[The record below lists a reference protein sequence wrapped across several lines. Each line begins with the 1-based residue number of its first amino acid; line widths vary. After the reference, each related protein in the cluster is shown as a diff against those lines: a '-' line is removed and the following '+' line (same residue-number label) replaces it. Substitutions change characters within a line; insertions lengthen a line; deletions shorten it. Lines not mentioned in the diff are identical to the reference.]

1 MTREGQFRE
10 ELGYDRMPTLERG
23 RQDTGRQDAGSY
35 TPDSKPKDLQLS
47 KRLPPCFSYKTW
59 VFSVLMGCIPS
70 AIVSFAVGKRNVSA
84 INFNLILLLLLE
96 LLMAATVII
105 SARSSEE
112 SCKKKKC
119 FPSAI
124 ASHVTAECPSKCLVA
139 VLRPYRLRVHEA
151 PHPEWGA
158 AQYTAS
164 QATSARGLHNAL
176 RCQSLLPGATTRRPV
191 AGLGAGAKQHALQGG
206 SQWERGLGVL
216 PDDFRRT
223 VASSILKWVV
233 SHQNYYSKIKSK
245 SKKEEAKN
253 GDPNPPKDPDDTDK
267 FQGLSGQLVDTACK
281 VCHAYLG
288 QLEHEDIDKSET
300 STEALSEEEWN
311 DLTKQYYLLVHG
323 NAFISD
329 SRSYFSQCQALLSK
343 ISSVNPQTDI
353 DGIRNIWIIKP
364 AAKSRGRD
372 IVCMDRVENILELVA
387 TDNQTSKDNKWVV
400 QKYIETPMLIYDTK
414 FDIRQWFLVTD
425 WNPLTI
431 WFYKESYLRF
441 STQRFSLDK
450 LDSAIHLCNNSI
462 QRRLKNDKERSPL
475 LPGHNMWTSTRF
487 QEYLQ
492 KRGRGGTWG
501 SIIYPSMKRAVT
513 NAMRVAQDHVE
524 ARKNSF
530 ELYGADFILGRDFKP
545 WLIEINSSPT
555 MHPSTPVTA
564 QLCAQVQEDTIKV
577 VVDRKLDR
585 NCDIGNFE
593 LLWRQPAVELP
604 PFNGSDLCVEG
615 ISVKKAKKQMPPIT
629 NLSFSDSLSDTP
641 IKVRS
646 PRALPDPAVG
656 FSRTTLRQDWKREEA
671 KVLSATWSVP
681 VMADEGK
688 CQAKPDYTFPFSNYQ
703 HGDSKAPQ
711 STFTRVQSTKH
722 LDPNLISIHQ
732 PALVLQ
738 NMKTM
743 ERPQSPPP
751 EASSGNCGEPVPF
764 CPFIFEG
771 FQLYP
776 NLRRRP
782 SSCILQSR
790 AQGWIRGLPWDLQA
804 PCLVCCGFRPPHPAS
819 LSRRLDT
826 KRRLL
831 LLGRRAARQLAEPVT
846 RTGMR
851 RTKTGRRRPQIMA
864 RLCRNRHIDEGPCIQ
879 SYFREIAIAAMVFL
893 VEPHPL
899 LCPHPSPPAPSLG
912 RHTCIVNSNSCSGHE
927 TEERRS
933 PLAP

>member
-1 MTREGQFRE
+1 MTCPLIPDLSSRPPSHTLGLRNLPLNPWVCLTSPPLSAGPGGQRNQLHEAIMENGERKKLSSTSLDEDQKEDNKLKQGIPQDLSSSPKLDRYKIARQLTEKAIKEKKIFSIYGHYPVIRATLRRKGWVEKKFHFLPKILQNVEGEDNKNSETKENQE
-10 ELGYDRMPTLERG
+10 IPLERLDDIHDVMS
-23 RQDTGRQDAGSY
+23 RLVKNEMPYLLWTIKRDVVDYHS
-35 TPDSKPKDLQLS
+35 LS
-47 KRLPPCFSYKTW
+47 CEQMLNHY
-59 VFSVLMGCIPS
+59 
-70 AIVSFAVGKRNVSA
+70 GK
-84 INFNLILLLLLE
+84 
-96 LLMAATVII
+96 
-105 SARSSEE
+105 
-112 SCKKKKC
+112 
-119 FPSAI
+119 
-124 ASHVTAECPSKCLVA
+124 
-139 VLRPYRLRVHEA
+139 
-151 PHPEWGA
+151 
-158 AQYTAS
+158 TAS
-164 QATSARGLHNAL
+164 FTTKIGLCLNMRSLPWYVQANPNTFFPRCYGL
-176 RCQSLLPGATTRRPV
+176 CTESE
-191 AGLGAGAKQHALQGG
+191 KQEFL
-206 SQWERGLGVL
+206 
-216 PDDFRRT
+216 DDFRRT

-790 AQGWIRGLPWDLQA
+790 AQGWIRGMP
-804 PCLVCCGFRPPHPAS
+804 
-819 LSRRLDT
+819 
-826 KRRLL
+826 
-831 LLGRRAARQLAEPVT
+831 
-846 RTGMR
+846 
-851 RTKTGRRRPQIMA
+851 
-864 RLCRNRHIDEGPCIQ
+864 
-879 SYFREIAIAAMVFL
+879 
-893 VEPHPL
+893 
-899 LCPHPSPPAPSLG
+899 
-912 RHTCIVNSNSCSGHE
+912 
-927 TEERRS
+927 
-933 PLAP
+933 

>member
-1 MTREGQFRE
+1 
-10 ELGYDRMPTLERG
+10 MP
-23 RQDTGRQDAGSY
+23 
-35 TPDSKPKDLQLS
+35 
-47 KRLPPCFSYKTW
+47 
-59 VFSVLMGCIPS
+59 
-70 AIVSFAVGKRNVSA
+70 
-84 INFNLILLLLLE
+84 
-96 LLMAATVII
+96 
-105 SARSSEE
+105 
-112 SCKKKKC
+112 
-119 FPSAI
+119 
-124 ASHVTAECPSKCLVA
+124 HH
-139 VLRPYRLRVHEA
+139 LRVHEA

-158 AQYTAS
+158 AQHAS
-164 QATSARGLHNAL
+164 NPATSATGLHNAP
-176 RCQSLLPGATTRRPV
+176 RSQGPLPGATKGRP
-191 AGLGAGAKQHALQGG
+191 AAPGAEQHALQGG
-206 SQWERGLGVL
+206 SQAPDWSEKERNGQELGGEGTELKQEVPQDLSSSPKLDRYKIARQLTEKAIKEKKIFSIYGHYPVIRAALRKKGWVEKKFHFLPKVLQSVESEDNKGAETKENQEIPLERLDDIHDVMSRLVKNEIPYLLWTIKRDVVDYHSLTCDQMLNHYGKTASFTTKIGLCVNMRSL
-216 PDDFRRT
+216 PWYVQANPNTFFPRCYGLCTESEKQEFLDDFRRT

-233 SHQNYYSKIKSK
+233 NHQNYCSKIKAK

-253 GDPNPPKDPDDTDK
+253 GDPSPKKDPDNNDQK
-267 FQGLSGQLVDTACK
+267 SQGLSGQLVDTACK
-281 VCHAYLG
+281 VCEAYLG
-288 QLEHEDIDKSET
+288 QLEHEDIDATET
-300 STEALSEEEWN
+300 STEALTEEEWK

-323 NAFISD
+323 NAFILD
-329 SRSYFSQCQALLSK
+329 SRSYFSQCQTLLSK
-343 ISSVNPQTDI
+343 ISSVNPQTEI

-387 TDNQTSKDNKWVV
+387 TDSQTTKDNKWVV

-501 SIIYPSMKRAVT
+501 SIIYPSMKKAVT

-615 ISVKKAKKQMPPIT
+615 ISMKKAKKPIPPIT
-629 NLSFSDSLSDTP
+629 NLSFSESLSDIP
-641 IKVRS
+641 LKMRS
-646 PRALPDPAVG
+646 PRSLLDPATG
-656 FSRTTLRQDWKREEA
+656 PSRMALRQDWKREEA

-681 VMADEGK
+681 VTAAVGRVG
-688 CQAKPDYTFPFSNYQ
+688 AKPAYAFPVSNYQ
-703 HGDSKAPQ
+703 HGDSKTPK
-711 STFTRVQSTKH
+711 STFTRTQSTKH
-722 LDPNLISIHQ
+722 SDPNLTSVQHLS
-732 PALVLQ
+732 PVLQ
-738 NMKTM
+738 NTKPMA
-743 ERPQSPPP
+743 RPRSPPP
-751 EASSGNCGEPVPF
+751 RASSNHGELVPF
-764 CPFIFEG
+764 CPIVFEE
-771 FQLYP
+771 FWLHP
-776 NLRRRP
+776 NPRRRP
-782 SSCILQSR
+782 SSCSLQSR
-790 AQGWIRGLPWDLQA
+790 TQGWI
-804 PCLVCCGFRPPHPAS
+804 
-819 LSRRLDT
+819 
-826 KRRLL
+826 K
-831 LLGRRAARQLAEPVT
+831 
-846 RTGMR
+846 GM
-851 RTKTGRRRPQIMA
+851 P
-864 RLCRNRHIDEGPCIQ
+864 
-879 SYFREIAIAAMVFL
+879 
-893 VEPHPL
+893 
-899 LCPHPSPPAPSLG
+899 
-912 RHTCIVNSNSCSGHE
+912 
-927 TEERRS
+927 
-933 PLAP
+933 